1 MATKLKTA
9 EQPTKTYTVTSPLD
23 HDQVLYQ
30 PGEPVDL
37 TDAQAAPLLG
47 LAIKANAPDTP
58 AA

>member
-1 MATKLKTA
+1 MATKPKA
-9 EQPTKTYTVTSPLD
+9 SEQPTKTYTVTSPLD

-47 LAIKANAPDTP
+47 LAITASAPDKP